1 MSAGSSPFG
10 GKSRLVAL
18 AFVAVVL
25 LTPGDGFPQSAPGGF
40 LESATTGQV
49 RPRLSAAVLQALL
62 PARGPFTFPPPYN
75 SAGVRITNATDCGG
89 ADCVDA
95 VGYSYWRNINNHVGS
110 NQMLMFL
117 GLNRARGGPG
127 PSLFS
132 YDKTTGQVANLGPLF
147 DPAAGR
153 SWHSTEGWYWSM
165 TRPTKIY
172 VDDNSRMLRYDVN
185 THQYETV
192 FDVAPQFGADKIV
205 WQMHS
210 SDDDKVHSATLRTTT
225 TYEMLGCVVY
235 HEDTAA
241 FQYFPKIGDF
251 NECSVDKSGRW
262 LMSLEDVDHLYD
274 LEMRIFN
281 LATGTERLVWD
292 QDGAVGHADMGYDY
306 VIGADQWNTFPNA
319 ILSWDFTK
327 DPLSGFLVHHNT
339 DWSAPAPDHISHAN
353 AKAGVP
359 SSQQYA
365 CGSGASRVDAVWGNE
380 IICFNMDGSFKVLV
394 VAPVMTDLNATGGG
408 SDDYVKQPKG
418 NLDLTG
424 QYFIWTSNTGGN
436 RLDAFVV
443 KIPSQVLMGS
453 TADTTPPTV
462 SLNAPASG
470 ATVTGSVTVAAN
482 ASDNVGVAGVQ
493 FRLDGAGLGAEDTA
507 APFSA
512 SWTTT
517 AAANGSHTLTAVA
530 RDAAGNY
537 TTSAPVTITVANADV
552 TPPLISAI
560 VTSGI
565 TSSGA
570 TIAWTTDEPSD
581 SQVEYGP
588 TTAYGGSTALVTTLQ
603 TTHAAILS
611 GLTPGTLYHYR
622 VKSRDAA
629 GNLGTSANSTFT
641 TLGSA
646 PPPSGPIGSWSFS
659 EGSGTVAA
667 DSSGN
672 GLDGTL
678 VNGPAF
684 VAGPVGQALSFDGV
698 DDYADVPSAPA
709 LDTFPLT
716 VSVWIR
722 TADAGLHGVI
732 NKYLSGSLN
741 GYQI

>member
-1 MSAGSSPFG
+1 MA
-10 GKSRLVAL
+10 
-18 AFVAVVL
+18 AVLVL
-25 LTPGDGFPQSAPGGF
+25 LTPGDGFTQSAPGGF

-49 RPRLSAAVLQALL
+49 RPKLSAAVLQALL
-62 PARGPFTFPPPYN
+62 PVRGPFTFPPPYN
-75 SAGVRITNATDCGG
+75 TAGVRITNATDCGG

-132 YDKTTGQVANLGPLF
+132 YDKTSGQVANLGPLF
-147 DPAAGR
+147 DPSTGR

-165 TRPTKIY
+165 TKPTKIY

-327 DPLSGFLVHHNT
+327 DPLSGVLVHHNT
-339 DWSAPAPDHISHAN
+339 DWAAPAPDHISHAN
-353 AKAGVP
+353 ARAGVP

-365 CGSGASRVDAVWGNE
+365 CGSGASRANAIWGNE

-462 SLNAPASG
+462 SLSAPASG
-470 ATVTGSVTVAAN
+470 ASVTGLVTVAAN

-493 FRLDGAGLGAEDTA
+493 FRLDGASLGAENTS
-507 APFSA
+507 APFGV

-517 AAANGSHTLTAVA
+517 SAANGSHTLTAVA

-537 TTSAPVTITVANADV
+537 TTSTPITVTVANNDV

-560 VTSGI
+560 LASGL
-565 TSSGA
+565 TTSGA
-570 TIAWTTDEPSD
+570 TIAWTTDEPAG
-581 SQVEYGP
+581 SQVEYGT
-588 TTAYGGSTALVTTLQ
+588 TTAYGTSTALDARMLTGHSQV
-603 TTHAAILS
+603 LS
-611 GLTPGTLYHYR
+611 GLPAGTTCYFR
-622 VKSRDAA
+622 VKSRDAS
-629 GNLGTSANSTFT
+629 GNTAVSANSTFT
-641 TLGSA
+641 TLRRHNYRLTDYGS
-646 PPPSGPIGSWSFS
+646 SRRHRG
-659 EGSGTVAA
+659 
-667 DSSGN
+667 
-672 GLDGTL
+672 
-678 VNGPAF
+678 
-684 VAGPVGQALSFDGV
+684 
-698 DDYADVPSAPA
+698 
-709 LDTFPLT
+709 
-716 VSVWIR
+716 
-722 TADAGLHGVI
+722 
-732 NKYLSGSLN
+732 
-741 GYQI
+741 

>member
-1 MSAGSSPFG
+1 MSVLRLPSVRLSP
-10 GKSRLVAL
+10 SIIACVVAL
-18 AFVAVVL
+18 VQVPMPAL
-25 LTPGDGFPQSAPGGF
+25 SQSTPAADTAIAPGGF

-75 SAGVRITNATDCGG
+75 TAGVRITNATDCGG

-192 FDVAPQFGADKIV
+192 FDVA
-205 WQMHS
+205 
-210 SDDDKVHSATLRTTT
+210 L
-225 TYEMLGCVVY
+225 
-235 HEDTAA
+235 
-241 FQYFPKIGDF
+241 QYFPKIGDF

-319 ILSWDFTK
+319 ILSWDFTR
-327 DPLSGFLVHHNT
+327 DPLTGFMVHHNT

-353 AKAGVP
+353 ARAGVP

-365 CGSGASRVDAVWGNE
+365 CGSGASRANAIWGNE

-443 KIPSQVLMGS
+443 KIPSQVLMGG
-453 TADTTPPTV
+453 TADATPPTV
-462 SLNAPASG
+462 SLSAPASG
-470 ATVTGSVTVAAN
+470 ASVTGPVNVAAN
-482 ASDNVGVAGVQ
+482 ASDNVGVAG
-493 FRLDGAGLGAEDTA
+493 
-507 APFSA
+507 
-512 SWTTT
+512 
-517 AAANGSHTLTAVA
+517 
-530 RDAAGNY
+530 
-537 TTSAPVTITVANADV
+537 
-552 TPPLISAI
+552 
-560 VTSGI
+560 
-565 TSSGA
+565 
-570 TIAWTTDEPSD
+570 
-581 SQVEYGP
+581 
-588 TTAYGGSTALVTTLQ
+588 
-603 TTHAAILS
+603 
-611 GLTPGTLYHYR
+611 
-622 VKSRDAA
+622 
-629 GNLGTSANSTFT
+629 
-641 TLGSA
+641 
-646 PPPSGPIGSWSFS
+646 
-659 EGSGTVAA
+659 
-667 DSSGN
+667 
-672 GLDGTL
+672 
-678 VNGPAF
+678 
-684 VAGPVGQALSFDGV
+684 
-698 DDYADVPSAPA
+698 
-709 LDTFPLT
+709 
-716 VSVWIR
+716 
-722 TADAGLHGVI
+722 
-732 NKYLSGSLN
+732 
-741 GYQI
+741 